1 MKLDKFVGKKLVA
14 LGAMLSLT
22 AIVMA
27 IPANARVARHSVES
41 NDVIETAVAAG
52 QFKTLAAALEAAELI
67 EALKGNGPFTVF
79 APTDEAFAK
88 LPAGTV
94 ETLLKPENKEKLKA
108 VLLYHVVP
116 GNVTAEQVTKLNGRS
131 VKTLQGSS
139 HQSKN
144 VAWSASGQCERN
156 ADRHQGLEWCDSR
169 NRHCVDAK
177 DVRPTEGEFMR
188 RKTDIVETALAANN
202 FSTLAAALDAAGLIE
217 ILKGE
222 GPFTVF
228 APTDAAF
235 AKVPKQ
241 TLNELLQPEN
251 RKKLAAILA
260 YHVVPGKVTSH
271 EVIANDSATT
281 LLGQKLNISKQDG
294 VKINEAKVIV
304 TDIRATNGVIHVIDS
319 VLMPA

>member
-1 MKLDKFVGKKLVA
+1 M
-14 LGAMLSLT
+14 
-22 AIVMA
+22 
-27 IPANARVARHSVES
+27 
-41 NDVIETAVAAG
+41 
-52 QFKTLAAALEAAELI
+52 
-67 EALKGNGPFTVF
+67 
-79 APTDEAFAK
+79 
-88 LPAGTV
+88 
-94 ETLLKPENKEKLKA
+94 
-108 VLLYHVVP
+108 
-116 GNVTAEQVTKLNGRS
+116 RS
-131 VKTLQGSS
+131 
-139 HQSKN
+139 
-144 VAWSASGQCERN
+144 
-156 ADRHQGLEWCDSR
+156 
-169 NRHCVDAK
+169 
-177 DVRPTEGEFMR
+177 
-188 RKTDIVETALAANN
+188 KTDIVETALAANN
-202 FSTLAAALDAAGLIE
+202 FSTLAAALGAAGLIE

-235 AKVPKQ
+235 ARVPKQ

-319 VLMPA
+319 VLMPV